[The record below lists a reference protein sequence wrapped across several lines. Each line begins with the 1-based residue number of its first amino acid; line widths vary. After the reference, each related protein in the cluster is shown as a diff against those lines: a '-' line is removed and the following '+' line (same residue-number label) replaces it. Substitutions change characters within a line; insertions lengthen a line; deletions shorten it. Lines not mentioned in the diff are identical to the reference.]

1 MQSTEEQMPAPEL
14 QRVATSTKCFQR
26 MHIGD
31 PLWGHSPTEGFLLEE
46 VPGGTTGAHPTKPC
60 RITKHLLLTQA
71 QPAFGIYIRWCEG
84 PESWQP
90 NGLHSLLIATGRKHL
105 FFLKWE
111 GNSFLPGLCQQS
123 AYLACGAGAVG
134 KGNLAG
140 TSLSKRCQRIIFL
153 TCISKDRILV
163 SPRQG
168 RILRQ
173 KSSVSSKWPL
183 VCCPGWYQT
192 HHSICWAFSVSYC
205 EGEWWSQTEF
215 SLDASRRILF
225 IEDHLCYLLANQGE
239 ERSGEWVT

>member
-105 FFLKWE
+105 FFWSGKQTVSSLVSASKVPTWPAGLAQWGKETLLAPPCQSAASVLFSLPVFQKTGFWWVLGRE
-111 GNSFLPGLCQQS
+111 GFCGRNPPFLPNGLLYVVLGDIRPITPS
-123 AYLACGAGAVG
+123 AELSVSPTV
-134 KGNLAG
+134 KGNDGLKLNFPWTPPDAYC
-140 TSLSKRCQRIIFL
+140 SLKTIFA
-153 TCISKDRILV
+153 TC
-163 SPRQG
+163 
-168 RILRQ
+168 
-173 KSSVSSKWPL
+173 
-183 VCCPGWYQT
+183 
-192 HHSICWAFSVSYC
+192 
-205 EGEWWSQTEF
+205 
-215 SLDASRRILF
+215 
-225 IEDHLCYLLANQGE
+225 
-239 ERSGEWVT
+239 